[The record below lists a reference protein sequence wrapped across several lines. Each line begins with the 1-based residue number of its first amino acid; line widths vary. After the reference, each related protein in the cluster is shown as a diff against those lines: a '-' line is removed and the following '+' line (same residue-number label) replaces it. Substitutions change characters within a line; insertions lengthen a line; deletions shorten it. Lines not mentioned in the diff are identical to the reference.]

1 MLAAMRFLGQ
11 VEDQVD
17 VRLSLDEIVLLRNA
31 LHELCEE
38 MQFSDNDFATIL
50 GVQRGE
56 AAALLRRI
64 DTLVDRLQLNPDTY

>member
-1 MLAAMRFLGQ
+1 MRFLQQ

-38 MQFSDNDFATIL
+38 MKFSDNDFQTIL

-56 AAALLRRI
+56 ADALLRGI
-64 DTLVDRLQLNPDTY
+64 DTLVDRLQLNPDVS